1 MLIFKK
7 YQNVYQLSSK
17 LKKKNSHFKSILYA
31 PNIENNWSFNTILDE
46 IKKQAYKPK

>member
-17 LKKKNSHFKSILYA
+17 LKKNSHFKRILYA
-31 PNIENNWSFNTILDE
+31 PNIGNN
-46 IKKQAYKPK
+46 